1 MESFAKSDIFFM
13 ITSVSV
19 VLFTFVFLIVG
30 FYIIKIVRNA
40 SEISKTLKNTVNR
53 IDGDFEEMGRN
64 IKDSSLF
71 SFLFGSKRK
80 SSKSRN

>member
-71 SFLFGSKRK
+71 SFLFGGKNR
-80 SSKSRN
+80 SSKSRK